1 MFSKLLRIFLAF
13 AFLASVTGAM
23 AYTGGTGHPRA
34 TVNPAFVGTWAEVGK
49 ESAGSFTLNAD
60 GTVSAGDPAMAIY
73 KNWCYEDGKLCLLTG
88 SGQEVVV
95 WADPFMDGYFW
106 TGGVGGEWESLYAR
120 Q

>member
-1 MFSKLLRIFLAF
+1 MFRNLLRILLAF
-13 AFLASVTGAM
+13 TFLASATGAM
-23 AYTGGTGHPRA
+23 AA
-34 TVNPAFVGTWAEVGK
+34 TVINPAFVGTWAEVGK

-60 GTVSAGDPAMAIY
+60 GTVSAGDPAMAGY
-73 KNWCYEDGKLCLLTG
+73 KNWCYEDGKLCLITG

-106 TGGVGGEWESLYAR
+106 TGGVGGEWDKVYAR